1 MSCHSNPLAEFLQA
15 TFTPPSIM
23 QGRDLPLELR
33 WSLDNG
39 TLINILFVK
48 FFVRIGPHWLL
59 FEGQL
64 TGHEFSLKLADFFAP
79 EHTWN
84 LELLSFE
91 IYPNILNLIWS
102 VLIPLYSQLQILLFE
117 ISLLVFAP
125 PPESRRVFYCLG
137 L

>member
-79 EHTWN
+79 AHTWN

-91 IYPNILNLIWS
+91 IYPNILNLI
-102 VLIPLYSQLQILLFE
+102 
-117 ISLLVFAP
+117 
-125 PPESRRVFYCLG
+125 
-137 L
+137 